1 VHSIDI
7 LRSFS
12 SVFLVLRQD
21 DAALAANMSESFLS
35 YEMHPAF
42 NNLLDTTFHLQSDCA
57 AELSAGGN
65 VAITLA
71 EMEGMFVVVAILMGV
86 AALVVLCQEAW
97 KVAEAS
103 RVRPEQAEKE
113 AGGIRLP

>member
-1 VHSIDI
+1 VHSIGI

-12 SVFLVLRQD
+12 SVFLVLRHE
-21 DAALAANMSESFLS
+21 DAALAANMSESILS

-42 NNLLDTTFHLQSDCA
+42 NNLLDNTFHLQSDCA
-57 AELSAGGN
+57 AELSASGN

-86 AALVVLCQEAW
+86 AALVVLGQEAW
-97 KVAEAS
+97 KVVDARS
-103 RVRPEQAEKE
+103 IRPDQAEKE